1 MEKSTEYLKIPDRF
15 NLDRTIARY
24 AIVSSL
30 EMEFPDIAYKA
41 QRIHGASYVRTG
53 YINPEALMK
62 DGRIA
67 PELDGSRGDGGN
79 NVVVNYLLAL
89 EQGKSI
95 EEAGASVR
103 LIDVAECGDI
113 SDLPTCKYF
122 EDSNTDVAEYVNK
135 LTNSSSENI
144 NIREIAALSNVSFSD
159 DVGSYELMRA
169 IMQNSLMKKAEH
181 DLNEIYLVSLTEKS
195 LRPIIRLA
203 GRKAVQIIGSP
214 VKVYADDPRQ
224 KEVNLTPVLLDPN
237 KAIVGLLE
245 ELKNA
250 KTNFV
255 IKSLKQQ
262 IAFLSDG
269 LSEYEIGE
277 QEFREI
283 KTLLYLPISFDI
295 T

>member
-1 MEKSTEYLKIPDRF
+1 MENYSEYLKIPDRF
-15 NLDRTIARY
+15 NLDRTIAKY

-30 EMEFPDIAYKA
+30 EMEFPGIVDKA
-41 QRIHGASYVRTG
+41 QRIHGVSYVSTG
-53 YINPEALMK
+53 YIYPEALME

-79 NVVVNYLLAL
+79 NVFVKYLLAI
-89 EQGKSI
+89 EQGKTI

-103 LIDVAECGDI
+103 LIDVTERGNI

-122 EDSNTDVAEYVNK
+122 KDSNTDVAGFVDK
-135 LTNSSSENI
+135 LASSSLENI
-144 NIREIAALSNVSFSD
+144 NIREIAALSNVSLSD

-181 DLNEIYLVSLTEKS
+181 DLSEMYLVSLTEQS

-237 KAIVGLLE
+237 KAIVGLFE

-250 KTNFV
+250 TTNIT
-255 IKSLKQQ
+255 IKSLKQR
-262 IAFLSDG
+262 IKFLLNG
-269 LSEYEIGE
+269 LSEHEIGE
-277 QEFREI
+277 QKFREI
-283 KTLLYLPISFDI
+283 KTLL
-295 T
+295 